1 MLLLLLCRLRRHCS
15 AHLHLLLRF
24 SQDPAVWACLAALA
38 MAAGELPTAEAAYA
52 AIDAVDKLQ
61 FVLHLRG
68 KTAAAAGGGAAGG
81 DVAVAAELALYRRQP
96 DEAEAMLLQVCCAE
110 VERHGRQSSVSV
122 ALHWVPGA
130 AAGDVTACT

>member
-1 MLLLLLCRLRRHCS
+1 
-15 AHLHLLLRF
+15 
-24 SQDPAVWACLAALA
+24 

-68 KTAAAAGGGAAGG
+68 KTAGGAGGGAAG

-96 DEAEAMLLQVCCAE
+96 DEAEAMLLQV
-110 VERHGRQSSVSV
+110 RLHGCST
-122 ALHWVPGA
+122 
-130 AAGDVTACT
+130 AGDDPCTHCIECAKLLLV